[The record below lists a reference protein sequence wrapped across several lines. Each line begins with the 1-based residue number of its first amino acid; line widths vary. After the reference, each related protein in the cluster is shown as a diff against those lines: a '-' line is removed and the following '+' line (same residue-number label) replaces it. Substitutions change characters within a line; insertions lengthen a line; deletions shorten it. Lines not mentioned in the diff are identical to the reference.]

1 MNTTIQ
7 KMIEESPPL
16 GKLLAKYP
24 REMQLEVLSY
34 QSFSALQDDILL
46 RGLSFSDYGASL
58 NDTGAIHVIKRG
70 GTDAAFAINNRPTFR
85 LLVFQLETGL
95 CL

>member
-1 MNTTIQ
+1 M
-7 KMIEESPPL
+7 
-16 GKLLAKYP
+16 AKYP
-24 REMQLEVLSY
+24 KEMQLEVLSY
-34 QSFSALQDDILL
+34 ESFSALQDDVIL

-58 NDTGAIHVIKRG
+58 NDTGAIHIIKRG
-70 GTDAAFAINNRPTFR
+70 SVDAAFAINNRPIFR